1 MAQKNRTLHILPFM
15 MVAAVVIV
23 MAIATI
29 VEKIHG
35 TTFVSTKIYSTWW
48 FTAIWAV
55 LAITSIARI
64 ITSGMQKTLTVLTL
78 HISFVVIL
86 AGALTTHLTSKKG
99 YLHLRCGEKAR
110 LYTEQ
115 SSNGDMRTATLP
127 FSVTLNDFN
136 IKNYEGTTT
145 HSDYASHLTFSTDE
159 GSINETV
166 SMNNIAVV
174 EGYRFYQ
181 TSFDQDMRGS
191 ILTVTYDPYGTG
203 ITYIG
208 YGLLIVS
215 AVLLLILR
223 TPRIK
228 QLYKTLTR
236 PIPPPSPVE
245 REPLTPSK
253 PSISGKKFF
262 IFHFSFFILLAASGF
277 AKTPVVAR
285 EDAEMA
291 ERKLIVYNGRVCPL
305 NTLAHDFCLK
315 VTGKTSYKGLS
326 AEQLLLSLP
335 LAPEEWSEKELLKI
349 KNKALKERL
358 GISTDLARIKDFY
371 ESDGKYKLDIL
382 LNEQMKKAEDE
393 QDKKLVRSIYDVDEQ
408 ISLVN
413 AAVTGKLI
421 EHYKGNNPPSETRIS
436 AEILY
441 NQQPFTVVGAFM
453 IVIGIL
459 VIVIAMASPPALS
472 RREGAGER
480 KDQSQKAK
488 DFSPFIFHC
497 SFFILFIISAFQLA
511 VFLLRWY
518 ISGNIPLSN
527 GYETM
532 AFVSLST
539 SLLTL
544 VAVWMLRKQTFV
556 CNTVTIGGLMI
567 AGLTLLVAHLSEMS
581 PQITSLMPV
590 LHSPW
595 LTTHVSLIMVS
606 YSLFAFMAVI
616 AGVDLV
622 KRDARLDA
630 LNRLMLYP
638 AEMCLA
644 IGIFLGAIWA
654 NQSWGTYWSWDPKEV
669 WALISMLIYC
679 VPLHVGSLPV
689 MRKAKVHDIYLIMAF
704 LSILMTYFGV
714 NYLLGGMHSY
724 AGN

>member
-1 MAQKNRTLHILPFM
+1 MAQKNKILRILPFLI
-15 MVAAVVIV
+15 VAAVVIV

-35 TTFVSTKIYSTWW
+35 TTFVSSKIYSTWW

-55 LAITSIARI
+55 LAIASIARI

-86 AGALTTHLTSKKG
+86 AGALTTHITSKKG
-99 YLHLRCGEKAR
+99 YLHLRCGETAR

-115 SSNGDMRTATLP
+115 CSNGDMRTATLP

-159 GSINETV
+159 GSVNETV

-181 TSFDQDMRGS
+181 TTFDRDMKGS
-191 ILTVTYDPYGTG
+191 VLTITYDPYGTG

-215 AVLLLILR
+215 SILVLILR

-228 QLYKTLTR
+228 QLYKQLNGSR
-236 PIPPPSPVE
+236 V
-245 REPLTPSK
+245 L
-253 PSISGKKFF
+253 GVGC
-262 IFHFSFFILLAASGF
+262 LLLVAATAF
-277 AKTPVVAR
+277 AKTPIVAR
-285 EDAEMA
+285 EDAEKA

-315 VTGKTSYKGLS
+315 ITGKTSYKGLS

-335 LAPEEWSEKELLKI
+335 MAPEEWSEKPLLKI

-371 ESDGKYKLDIL
+371 DSNGRYKLDIL

-408 ISLVN
+408 ISLVD

-453 IVIGIL
+453 IVIGLL
-459 VIVIAMASPPALS
+459 VIVIA
-472 RREGAGER
+472 EIIR
-480 KDQSQKAK
+480 KKGNAVK
-488 DFSPFIFHC
+488 
-497 SFFILFIISAFQLA
+497 LGVLTIICVFQLA

-544 VAVWMLRKQTFV
+544 SAIWMLRKQPFV

-616 AGVDLV
+616 AAVDLV

-638 AEMCLA
+638 AEIFLA

>member
-1 MAQKNRTLHILPFM
+1 MI
-15 MVAAVVIV
+15 VAAVVIV

-48 FTAIWAV
+48 FTAIWGILAV
-55 LAITSIARI
+55 ASIARI
-64 ITSGMQKTLTVLTL
+64 ITSGMQKTLTVLML

-99 YLHLRCGEKAR
+99 YLHLRCSETAR

-127 FSVTLNDFN
+127 FSVMLNDFN

-159 GSINETV
+159 GSTDETV

-181 TSFDQDMRGS
+181 TSFDRDMKGS

-215 AVLLLILR
+215 AILLLLLR

-228 QLYKTLTR
+228 QLYRQLNG
-236 PIPPPSPVE
+236 
-245 REPLTPSK
+245 SK
-253 PSISGKKFF
+253 V
-262 IFHFSFFILLAASGF
+262 LAIGCLVLVAATSF

-285 EDAEMA
+285 EDAEKA
-291 ERKLIVYNGRVCPL
+291 ERKLIVYNGRICPL

-315 VTGKTSYKGLS
+315 ITGKTSYKGLS
-326 AEQLLLSLP
+326 AEQFLLSLP
-335 LAPEEWSEKELLKI
+335 LAPEEWSEKQLLKI

-371 ESDGKYKLDIL
+371 ESDGRYKLDIL
-382 LNEQMKKAEDE
+382 LNEQMSKGEDE

-421 EHYKGNNPPSETRIS
+421 EPYKGNNPPSETRIS

-441 NQQPFTVVGAFM
+441 NQLPLTVVGAFM
-453 IVIGIL
+453 ILAGIL
-459 VIVIAMASPPALS
+459 IIVIA
-472 RREGAGER
+472 EIIR
-480 KDQSQKAK
+480 KKGFAVK
-488 DFSPFIFHC
+488 LG
-497 SFFILFIISAFQLA
+497 ILLIISAFQLA
-511 VFLLRWY
+511 VFILRWY

-595 LTTHVSLIMVS
+595 LTTHVSLIMIS

-622 KRDARLDA
+622 KKDARLDA

-638 AEMCLA
+638 AEIFLT

-689 MRKAKVHDIYLIMAF
+689 MRKAKVHDIYLIIAF

>member
-1 MAQKNRTLHILPFM
+1 MI
-15 MVAAVVIV
+15 VAAVVIV

-48 FTAIWAV
+48 FSAIWGI
-55 LAITSIARI
+55 LAIASIARI
-64 ITSGMQKTLTVLTL
+64 ITSGMQKTLTVLML
-78 HISFVVIL
+78 HISFAVIL

-99 YLHLRCGEKAR
+99 YLHLRCGETAR
-110 LYTEQ
+110 LYAEQ

-127 FSVTLNDFN
+127 FSVMLNDFN

-159 GSINETV
+159 GSTDETV

-181 TSFDQDMRGS
+181 TSFDRDMKGS

-215 AVLLLILR
+215 AILLLVLR

-228 QLYKTLTR
+228 QLYRQLNGSR
-236 PIPPPSPVE
+236 V
-245 REPLTPSK
+245 
-253 PSISGKKFF
+253 
-262 IFHFSFFILLAASGF
+262 LAIGCLVLVAATSF

-285 EDAEMA
+285 EDAEKA

-315 VTGKTSYKGLS
+315 ITGKTSYKGLS

-335 LAPEEWSEKELLKI
+335 MAPEEWSEKQLLKI
-349 KNKALKERL
+349 KNKTLKERL
-358 GISTDLARIKDFY
+358 GINSDLARIKDFY
-371 ESDGKYKLDIL
+371 ESNGRYKLDIL
-382 LNEQMKKAEDE
+382 LNEQMSKGEDE

-421 EHYKGNNPPSETRIS
+421 EPYKGNNPPSETRIS

-441 NQQPFTVVGAFM
+441 NQLPLTVVGAFM
-453 IVIGIL
+453 ILTGIL
-459 VIVIAMASPPALS
+459 IIVIA
-472 RREGAGER
+472 EIIR
-480 KDQSQKAK
+480 KKGFAVK
-488 DFSPFIFHC
+488 LG
-497 SFFILFIISAFQLA
+497 ILLIISAFQLA
-511 VFLLRWY
+511 VFILRWY

-544 VAVWMLRKQTFV
+544 SAIWMLRKQTFV

-595 LTTHVSLIMVS
+595 LTTHVSLIMIS

-622 KRDARLDA
+622 KKDARLDA

-638 AEMCLA
+638 AEIFLT

-679 VPLHVGSLPV
+679 VPLHVGSLPL
-689 MRKAKVHDIYLIMAF
+689 MRKAKVHDIYLIIAF

>member
-1 MAQKNRTLHILPFM
+1 
-15 MVAAVVIV
+15 

-48 FTAIWAV
+48 FSAIWGI
-55 LAITSIARI
+55 LAIASIARI
-64 ITSGMQKTLTVLTL
+64 ITSGMQKTLTVLML
-78 HISFVVIL
+78 HISFAVIL

-99 YLHLRCGEKAR
+99 YLHLRCGETAR
-110 LYTEQ
+110 LYAEQ

-127 FSVTLNDFN
+127 FSVMLNDFN

-159 GSINETV
+159 GSTDETV

-181 TSFDQDMRGS
+181 TSFDRDMKGS

-215 AVLLLILR
+215 AILLLVLR

-228 QLYKTLTR
+228 QLYRQLNGSR
-236 PIPPPSPVE
+236 V
-245 REPLTPSK
+245 
-253 PSISGKKFF
+253 
-262 IFHFSFFILLAASGF
+262 LAIGCLVLVAATSF

-285 EDAEMA
+285 EDAEKA

-315 VTGKTSYKGLS
+315 ITGKTSYKGLS

-335 LAPEEWSEKELLKI
+335 MAPEEWSGKPLLKI

-371 ESDGKYKLDIL
+371 ESDGRYKLDIL
-382 LNEQMKKAEDE
+382 LNEQMNKAEDE

-421 EHYKGNNPPSETRIS
+421 EPYKGNNPPSETRIS

-441 NQQPFTVVGAFM
+441 NQLPLTVVGAFM
-453 IVIGIL
+453 ILTGIL
-459 VIVIAMASPPALS
+459 IIVIA
-472 RREGAGER
+472 EIIR
-480 KDQSQKAK
+480 KKGFAVK
-488 DFSPFIFHC
+488 LG
-497 SFFILFIISAFQLA
+497 ILLIISAFQLA
-511 VFLLRWY
+511 VFILRWY

-544 VAVWMLRKQTFV
+544 LAIWMLRKQTFV

-595 LTTHVSLIMVS
+595 LTTHVSLIMIS

-622 KRDARLDA
+622 KKDARLDA

-638 AEMCLA
+638 AEIFLT

-689 MRKAKVHDIYLIMAF
+689 MRKAKVHDIYLIIAF

>member
-1 MAQKNRTLHILPFM
+1 
-15 MVAAVVIV
+15 

-48 FTAIWAV
+48 FSAIWGI
-55 LAITSIARI
+55 LAIASIARI
-64 ITSGMQKTLTVLTL
+64 ITSGMQKTLTVLML
-78 HISFVVIL
+78 HISFAVIL

-110 LYTEQ
+110 LYAEQ

-127 FSVTLNDFN
+127 FSVMLNDFN
-136 IKNYEGTTT
+136 IENYEGTTT

-159 GSINETV
+159 GSTDETV

-181 TSFDQDMRGS
+181 TSFDRDMKGS

-215 AVLLLILR
+215 AILLLVLR

-228 QLYKTLTR
+228 QLYRQLNGSR
-236 PIPPPSPVE
+236 V
-245 REPLTPSK
+245 
-253 PSISGKKFF
+253 
-262 IFHFSFFILLAASGF
+262 LAIGCLVLVAATSF

-285 EDAEMA
+285 EDAEKA
-291 ERKLIVYNGRVCPL
+291 ERKLIVYNGRICPL

-315 VTGKTSYKGLS
+315 ITGKTSYKGLS

-335 LAPEEWSEKELLKI
+335 MAPEEWSEKQLLKI
-349 KNKALKERL
+349 KNKTLKERL
-358 GISTDLARIKDFY
+358 GINSDLARIKDFY
-371 ESDGKYKLDIL
+371 ESDGRYKLDIL
-382 LNEQMKKAEDE
+382 LNEQMSKGEDE

-421 EHYKGNNPPSETRIS
+421 EPYKGNNPPSETRIS

-441 NQQPFTVVGAFM
+441 NQLPLTVLGAFM
-453 IVIGIL
+453 ILTGIL
-459 VIVIAMASPPALS
+459 IIVIA
-472 RREGAGER
+472 EIIR
-480 KDQSQKAK
+480 KKGFAVK
-488 DFSPFIFHC
+488 LG
-497 SFFILFIISAFQLA
+497 ILLIISAFQLA
-511 VFLLRWY
+511 VFILRWY

-544 VAVWMLRKQTFV
+544 SAIWMLRKQTFV

-595 LTTHVSLIMVS
+595 LTTHVSLIMIS

-622 KRDARLDA
+622 KKDARLDA

-638 AEMCLA
+638 AEIFLT

-679 VPLHVGSLPV
+679 VPLHVGSLPL
-689 MRKAKVHDIYLIMAF
+689 MRKAKVHDIYLIIAF

>member
-1 MAQKNRTLHILPFM
+1 MI
-15 MVAAVVIV
+15 VAAVVIV

-35 TTFVSTKIYSTWW
+35 TTFVNTKIYSTWW
-48 FTAIWAV
+48 FTAIWTV
-55 LAITSIARI
+55 LAIASIARI

-86 AGALTTHLTSKKG
+86 AGALTTHITSKKG

-110 LYTEQ
+110 LYSEQ
-115 SSNGDMRTATLP
+115 ISNGDMRTATLP

-145 HSDYASHLTFSTDE
+145 HSDYASHLTFTTEE
-159 GSINETV
+159 GSVNETV

-181 TSFDQDMRGS
+181 TSFDRDMKGS

-215 AVLLLILR
+215 AILLLVLR

-228 QLYKTLTR
+228 QLYRQLNGSR
-236 PIPPPSPVE
+236 V
-245 REPLTPSK
+245 
-253 PSISGKKFF
+253 
-262 IFHFSFFILLAASGF
+262 LAIGCLVLVAATSF

-285 EDAEMA
+285 EDAEKA

-335 LAPEEWSEKELLKI
+335 LAPEEWSEKQLLKI

-358 GISTDLARIKDFY
+358 GISTDLVRIKDFY
-371 ESDGKYKLDIL
+371 ESDGRYKLDIL
-382 LNEQMKKAEDE
+382 LNEQMRKGEDE

-408 ISLVN
+408 IFLVN

-421 EHYKGNNPPSETRIS
+421 EPYKGNNPPSETRIS

-441 NQQPFTVVGAFM
+441 NQLPLTVVGAFM
-453 IVIGIL
+453 ILTGIL
-459 VIVIAMASPPALS
+459 IIVIA
-472 RREGAGER
+472 EIIR
-480 KDQSQKAK
+480 KKGFAVK
-488 DFSPFIFHC
+488 LG
-497 SFFILFIISAFQLA
+497 ILLIISAFQLA
-511 VFLLRWY
+511 VFILRWY

-544 VAVWMLRKQTFV
+544 SAIWMLRKQTFV

-595 LTTHVSLIMVS
+595 LTTHVSLIMIS

-622 KRDARLDA
+622 KKDARLDA

-638 AEMCLA
+638 AEIFLT

-654 NQSWGTYWSWDPKEV
+654 NQSWGTYWSWDPKEA

-679 VPLHVGSLPV
+679 VPLHVGSLPL
-689 MRKAKVHDIYLIMAF
+689 MRKAKVHDIYLIIAF

>member
-1 MAQKNRTLHILPFM
+1 MI
-15 MVAAVVIV
+15 VAAVVIV

-29 VEKIHG
+29 VEKTHG

-48 FTAIWAV
+48 FSAIWGI
-55 LAITSIARI
+55 LAIASIARI

-99 YLHLRCGEKAR
+99 YLHLRCGETAR
-110 LYTEQ
+110 LYAEQ

-127 FSVTLNDFN
+127 FSVMLNDFN

-159 GSINETV
+159 GSTDETV

-181 TSFDQDMRGS
+181 TSFDRDMKGS

-215 AVLLLILR
+215 AILLLVLR

-228 QLYKTLTR
+228 QLYRQLNGSR
-236 PIPPPSPVE
+236 VLVIGCLV
-245 REPLTPSK
+245 
-253 PSISGKKFF
+253 
-262 IFHFSFFILLAASGF
+262 LAAATSF

-285 EDAEMA
+285 EDAEKA

-315 VTGKTSYKGLS
+315 ITGKTSYKGLS
-326 AEQLLLSLP
+326 AEQFLLSLP
-335 LAPEEWSEKELLKI
+335 LAPEEWSEKQLLKI
-349 KNKALKERL
+349 KNKTLKERL
-358 GISTDLARIKDFY
+358 GINSDLARIKYFY
-371 ESDGKYKLDIL
+371 ESDGRYKLDIL
-382 LNEQMKKAEDE
+382 LNEQMNKAEDE

-421 EHYKGNNPPSETRIS
+421 EPYKGNNPPSETRIS

-441 NQQPFTVVGAFM
+441 NQLPLTVVGAFM
-453 IVIGIL
+453 ILTGIL
-459 VIVIAMASPPALS
+459 IIVIA
-472 RREGAGER
+472 EIIR
-480 KDQSQKAK
+480 KKGFAVK
-488 DFSPFIFHC
+488 LG
-497 SFFILFIISAFQLA
+497 ILLIISAFQLA
-511 VFLLRWY
+511 VFILRWY

-544 VAVWMLRKQTFV
+544 SAIWMLRKQTFV

-638 AEMCLA
+638 AEIFLT

-679 VPLHVGSLPV
+679 VPLHVGSLPL
-689 MRKAKVHDIYLIMAF
+689 MRKAKVHDIYLIIAF

>member
-1 MAQKNRTLHILPFM
+1 MI
-15 MVAAVVIV
+15 VAAVVIV

-55 LAITSIARI
+55 LAIASIARI
-64 ITSGMQKTLTVLTL
+64 RTSGMQKTLTVLTL

-159 GSINETV
+159 GSTDETV

-181 TSFDQDMRGS
+181 TSFDRDMKGS

-228 QLYKTLTR
+228 QLYR
-236 PIPPPSPVE
+236 Q
-245 REPLTPSK
+245 
-253 PSISGKKFF
+253 
-262 IFHFSFFILLAASGF
+262 LLG
-277 AKTPVVAR
+277 R
-285 EDAEMA
+285 EDAEKA

-315 VTGKTSYKGLS
+315 ITGKTSYKGLS

-335 LAPEEWSEKELLKI
+335 MAPEEWSEKPLLKI

-358 GISTDLARIKDFY
+358 GIKTDLARIKDFY
-371 ESDGKYKLDIL
+371 ENDGRYKLDIL
-382 LNEQMKKAEDE
+382 LNEQMNKAEED

-413 AAVTGKLI
+413 AAVIGKLI
-421 EHYKGNNPPSETRIS
+421 EPYKGNNPPSETRIS

-453 IVIGIL
+453 ILAGIL
-459 VIVIAMASPPALS
+459 IIVIAMASPPALS

-480 KDQSQKAK
+480 KDKSQKAK

-497 SFFILFIISAFQLA
+497 SFFILFIISAFQFA

-518 ISGNIPLSN
+518 VSGNIPLSN

-544 VAVWMLRKQTFV
+544 SAIWMLRKQTFV

-595 LTTHVSLIMVS
+595 LTTHVSLIMIS

-622 KRDARLDA
+622 KKDARLDA

-638 AEMCLA
+638 AEIFLT

-679 VPLHVGSLPV
+679 IPFHTESLPF
-689 MRKAKVHDIYLIMAF
+689 MKKAKVMDWYLIMAF

>member
-1 MAQKNRTLHILPFM
+1 MI
-15 MVAAVVIV
+15 VAAVVIV

-48 FTAIWAV
+48 FSAIWGILAV
-55 LAITSIARI
+55 ASIARI
-64 ITSGMQKTLTVLTL
+64 ITSGMQKTLTVLML
-78 HISFVVIL
+78 HISFAVIL

-110 LYTEQ
+110 LYAEQ

-127 FSVTLNDFN
+127 FSVMLNDFN

-159 GSINETV
+159 GSTDETV

-181 TSFDQDMRGS
+181 TSFDRDMKGS

-215 AVLLLILR
+215 AILLLLLR

-228 QLYKTLTR
+228 QLYRQLNG
-236 PIPPPSPVE
+236 
-245 REPLTPSK
+245 SK
-253 PSISGKKFF
+253 V
-262 IFHFSFFILLAASGF
+262 LAIGCLVLVAATSF

-285 EDAEMA
+285 EDAEKA
-291 ERKLIVYNGRVCPL
+291 ERKLIVYNGRICPL

-315 VTGKTSYKGLS
+315 ITGKTSYKGLS
-326 AEQLLLSLP
+326 AEQFLLSLP
-335 LAPEEWSEKELLKI
+335 LAPEEWSEKQLLKI

-371 ESDGKYKLDIL
+371 ESDGRYKLDIL
-382 LNEQMKKAEDE
+382 LNEQMSKGEDE

-421 EHYKGNNPPSETRIS
+421 EPYKGNNPPSETRIS

-441 NQQPFTVVGAFM
+441 NQLPLTVVGAFM
-453 IVIGIL
+453 ILTGIL
-459 VIVIAMASPPALS
+459 IIVIA
-472 RREGAGER
+472 EIIR
-480 KDQSQKAK
+480 KKGFAVK
-488 DFSPFIFHC
+488 LG
-497 SFFILFIISAFQLA
+497 ILLIISAFQLA
-511 VFLLRWY
+511 VFILRWY

-544 VAVWMLRKQTFV
+544 SAIWMLRKQTFV

-595 LTTHVSLIMVS
+595 LTTHVSLIMIS

-622 KRDARLDA
+622 KKDTRLDA

-638 AEMCLA
+638 AEIFLT

-689 MRKAKVHDIYLIMAF
+689 MRKAKVHDIYLIIAF

>member
-1 MAQKNRTLHILPFM
+1 MI
-15 MVAAVVIV
+15 VAAVVIV

-48 FTAIWAV
+48 FSAIWGI
-55 LAITSIARI
+55 LAIASIARI
-64 ITSGMQKTLTVLTL
+64 ITSGMQKTLTVLML
-78 HISFVVIL
+78 HISFAVIL

-110 LYTEQ
+110 LYAEQ

-127 FSVTLNDFN
+127 FSVMLNDFN
-136 IKNYEGTTT
+136 IENYEGTTT

-159 GSINETV
+159 GSTDETV

-181 TSFDQDMRGS
+181 TSFDRDMKGS

-215 AVLLLILR
+215 AILLLVLR

-228 QLYKTLTR
+228 QLYRQLNGSR
-236 PIPPPSPVE
+236 V
-245 REPLTPSK
+245 
-253 PSISGKKFF
+253 
-262 IFHFSFFILLAASGF
+262 LAIGCLVLVAATSF

-285 EDAEMA
+285 EDAEKA
-291 ERKLIVYNGRVCPL
+291 ERKLIVYNGRICPL

-315 VTGKTSYKGLS
+315 ITGKTSYKGLS

-335 LAPEEWSEKELLKI
+335 MAPEEWSEKPLLKI

-358 GISTDLARIKDFY
+358 GIKTDLARIKDFY
-371 ESDGKYKLDIL
+371 ESDGRYKLDIL
-382 LNEQMKKAEDE
+382 LNEQMNKAEDD

-421 EHYKGNNPPSETRIS
+421 EPYKGNNPPSETRIS

-441 NQQPFTVVGAFM
+441 NQLPLTVLGAFM
-453 IVIGIL
+453 ILTGIL
-459 VIVIAMASPPALS
+459 IIVIA
-472 RREGAGER
+472 EIIR
-480 KDQSQKAK
+480 KKGFAVK
-488 DFSPFIFHC
+488 LG
-497 SFFILFIISAFQLA
+497 ILLIISAFQLA
-511 VFLLRWY
+511 VFILRWY

-544 VAVWMLRKQTFV
+544 SAIWMLRKQTFV

-595 LTTHVSLIMVS
+595 LTTHVSLIMIS

-622 KRDARLDA
+622 KKDARLDA

-638 AEMCLA
+638 AEIFLT

-679 VPLHVGSLPV
+679 VPLHVGSLPL
-689 MRKAKVHDIYLIMAF
+689 MRKAKVHDIYLIIAF

>member
-1 MAQKNRTLHILPFM
+1 MI
-15 MVAAVVIV
+15 VAAVVIV

-48 FTAIWAV
+48 FSAIWGI
-55 LAITSIARI
+55 LAIASIARI

-86 AGALTTHLTSKKG
+86 AGALTTHITSKKG
-99 YLHLRCGEKAR
+99 YLHLRCGETAR

-159 GSINETV
+159 GSVNETV

-181 TSFDQDMRGS
+181 TSFDRDMKGS

-215 AVLLLILR
+215 SILVLILR

-228 QLYKTLTR
+228 QLYKQLNGNRVLAIGCLMLVAATA
-236 PIPPPSPVE
+236 
-245 REPLTPSK
+245 
-253 PSISGKKFF
+253 
-262 IFHFSFFILLAASGF
+262 FS
-277 AKTPVVAR
+277 KTPVVAR
-285 EDAEMA
+285 EDAEKA

-315 VTGKTSYKGLS
+315 ITGKTSYKGLS

-335 LAPEEWSEKELLKI
+335 MAPEEWSEKPLLKI

-371 ESDGKYKLDIL
+371 ESDGRYKLDIL
-382 LNEQMKKAEDE
+382 LNEQMSKGEDE

-408 ISLVN
+408 ISLVD

-441 NQQPFTVVGAFM
+441 NQQPFTVVGALM
-453 IVIGIL
+453 IVIGLL
-459 VIVIAMASPPALS
+459 VIVIA
-472 RREGAGER
+472 EIIR
-480 KDQSQKAK
+480 KK
-488 DFSPFIFHC
+488 DNAVKISV
-497 SFFILFIISAFQLA
+497 LTIICVFQLV
-511 VFLLRWY
+511 VFFLRWY

-544 VAVWMLRKQTFV
+544 LAIWMLRKQPFV

-616 AGVDLV
+616 AAVDLV

-638 AEMCLA
+638 AEIFLA

-679 VPLHVGSLPV
+679 VPLHVGSLPI
-689 MRKAKVHDIYLIMAF
+689 MRKAKIHDIYLIMAF

>member
-1 MAQKNRTLHILPFM
+1 MI
-15 MVAAVVIV
+15 VAAVVIV

-48 FTAIWAV
+48 FSAIWGI
-55 LAITSIARI
+55 LAIASIARI

-99 YLHLRCGEKAR
+99 YLHLRCGETAR

-127 FSVTLNDFN
+127 FSVKLNDFN

-159 GSINETV
+159 GSTNETV

-181 TSFDQDMRGS
+181 TSFDQDMKGS
-191 ILTVTYDPYGTG
+191 ILTITYDPYGTG

-215 AVLLLILR
+215 AVLLLLLR

-228 QLYKTLTR
+228 QLYRQLNGSR
-236 PIPPPSPVE
+236 V
-245 REPLTPSK
+245 
-253 PSISGKKFF
+253 
-262 IFHFSFFILLAASGF
+262 LAIGCLVFVAATTF

-285 EDAEMA
+285 EDAEKA

-315 VTGKTSYKGLS
+315 ITGKTSYKGLS

-335 LAPEEWSEKELLKI
+335 MAPEEWSEKPLLKI

-358 GISTDLARIKDFY
+358 GIKTDLARIKDFY
-371 ESDGKYKLDIL
+371 ENDGRYKLDIL
-382 LNEQMKKAEDE
+382 LNEQMNKAEDD

-421 EHYKGNNPPSETRIS
+421 EPYKGNNPPSETRIS

-441 NQQPFTVVGAFM
+441 NQLPLTVVGAFM
-453 IVIGIL
+453 ILTGIL
-459 VIVIAMASPPALS
+459 IIVIA
-472 RREGAGER
+472 EIIR
-480 KDQSQKAK
+480 KKGYAVK
-488 DFSPFIFHC
+488 LG
-497 SFFILFIISAFQLA
+497 ILLIISAFQLA
-511 VFLLRWY
+511 VFILRWY

-544 VAVWMLRKQTFV
+544 SAIWMLRKQTFV

-595 LTTHVSLIMVS
+595 LTTHVSLIMIS

-622 KRDARLDA
+622 KKDARLDA
-630 LNRLMLYP
+630 INRLMLYP
-638 AEMCLA
+638 AEIFLT

-679 VPLHVGSLPV
+679 IPFHTESLPF
-689 MRKAKVHDIYLIMAF
+689 MKKAKVMDWYLIMAF

>member
-1 MAQKNRTLHILPFM
+1 MI
-15 MVAAVVIV
+15 VAAVVIV

-48 FTAIWAV
+48 FSAIWGI
-55 LAITSIARI
+55 LAIVSIARI
-64 ITSGMQKTLTVLTL
+64 ITSGMQKTLTVLML

-99 YLHLRCGEKAR
+99 YLHLRCGETTR

-127 FSVTLNDFN
+127 FSVKLNDFN

-145 HSDYASHLTFSTDE
+145 HSDYASHLTFSTDG
-159 GSINETV
+159 GSTNETV

-181 TSFDQDMRGS
+181 TSFDQDMKGS
-191 ILTVTYDPYGTG
+191 ILTITYDPYGTG

-215 AVLLLILR
+215 AILLLLLR

-228 QLYKTLTR
+228 QLYRQLNGSR
-236 PIPPPSPVE
+236 V
-245 REPLTPSK
+245 
-253 PSISGKKFF
+253 
-262 IFHFSFFILLAASGF
+262 LAIGCLVLMTASTF
-277 AKTPVVAR
+277 AKTPVMAR
-285 EDAEMA
+285 EDAEKA

-315 VTGKTSYKGLS
+315 ITGKTSYKGLS

-335 LAPEEWSEKELLKI
+335 MAPEEWSEKPLLKI

-358 GISTDLARIKDFY
+358 GIKTDLARIKDFY
-371 ESDGKYKLDIL
+371 ENDGRYKLDIL
-382 LNEQMKKAEDE
+382 LNEQMNKAEDD

-421 EHYKGNNPPSETRIS
+421 ESYKGNNPPSETHIS

-441 NQQPFTVVGAFM
+441 NQLPLTVVGAFM
-453 IVIGIL
+453 ILTGIL
-459 VIVIAMASPPALS
+459 IIVIAMASPPALS

-480 KDQSQKAK
+480 KDKSQKAK

-511 VFLLRWY
+511 VFILRWY

-544 VAVWMLRKQTFV
+544 SAIWMLRKQPFV

-595 LTTHVSLIMVS
+595 LTTHVSLIMIS

-622 KRDARLDA
+622 KKDARLDA

-638 AEMCLA
+638 AEIFLT

-679 VPLHVGSLPV
+679 IPFHTESLPF
-689 MRKAKVHDIYLIMAF
+689 MKKAKVMDWYLIMAF

>member
-1 MAQKNRTLHILPFM
+1 MI
-15 MVAAVVIV
+15 VAAVVIV

-55 LAITSIARI
+55 LAIASIARI
-64 ITSGMQKTLTVLTL
+64 RTSGMQKTLTVLTL

-228 QLYKTLTR
+228 QLYR
-236 PIPPPSPVE
+236 Q
-245 REPLTPSK
+245 
-253 PSISGKKFF
+253 
-262 IFHFSFFILLAASGF
+262 LLGDRCLVLAIGLIVATTSF

-285 EDAEMA
+285 EDAEKA

-315 VTGKTSYKGLS
+315 ITGKTSYKGLS

-335 LAPEEWSEKELLKI
+335 MAPEEWSEKPLLKI

-358 GISTDLARIKDFY
+358 GIKTDLARIKDFY
-371 ESDGKYKLDIL
+371 ENDGRYKLDIL
-382 LNEQMKKAEDE
+382 LNEQMNKAEED

-413 AAVTGKLI
+413 AAVIGKLI
-421 EHYKGNNPPSETRIS
+421 EPYKGNNPPSETRIS

-453 IVIGIL
+453 ILAGIL
-459 VIVIAMASPPALS
+459 IIVIAMASPPALS

-480 KDQSQKAK
+480 KDKSQKAK

-497 SFFILFIISAFQLA
+497 SFFILFIISAFQFA

-518 ISGNIPLSN
+518 VSGNIPLSN

-544 VAVWMLRKQTFV
+544 SAIWMLRKQTFV

-595 LTTHVSLIMVS
+595 LTTHVSLIMIS

-622 KRDARLDA
+622 KKDARLDA

-638 AEMCLA
+638 AEIFLT

-679 VPLHVGSLPV
+679 IPFHTESLPF
-689 MRKAKVHDIYLIMAF
+689 MKKAKVMDWYLIMAF

>member
-1 MAQKNRTLHILPFM
+1 MI
-15 MVAAVVIV
+15 VAAVVIV

-48 FTAIWAV
+48 FSAIWGI
-55 LAITSIARI
+55 LAIASIARI
-64 ITSGMQKTLTVLTL
+64 ITSGMQKTLTVLML
-78 HISFVVIL
+78 HISFAVIL

-99 YLHLRCGEKAR
+99 YLHLRCGETAR

-127 FSVTLNDFN
+127 FSVKLNDFN

-159 GSINETV
+159 GSTNETV

-181 TSFDQDMRGS
+181 TSFDRDMKGS

-215 AVLLLILR
+215 AILLLVLR

-228 QLYKTLTR
+228 QLYRQLQT
-236 PIPPPSPVE
+236 PSPLPHKGGEPESE
-245 REPLTPSK
+245 RKSPFKGDYGGLLLA
-253 PSISGKKFF
+253 
-262 IFHFSFFILLAASGF
+262 FFILLSSTSF

-285 EDAEMA
+285 EDAEKA
-291 ERKLIVYNGRVCPL
+291 ERKLIVYNGRICPL

-315 VTGKTSYKGLS
+315 ITGKTSYKGLS
-326 AEQLLLSLP
+326 AEQFLLSLP
-335 LAPEEWSEKELLKI
+335 LAPEEWSEKQLLKI

-358 GISTDLARIKDFY
+358 GINSDLARIKDFY
-371 ESDGKYKLDIL
+371 ESDGRYKLDIL
-382 LNEQMKKAEDE
+382 LNEQMGKSEDE

-421 EHYKGNNPPSETRIS
+421 EPYKGNNPPSETRIS

-441 NQQPFTVVGAFM
+441 NQLPLTVVGAFM
-453 IVIGIL
+453 ILTGIL
-459 VIVIAMASPPALS
+459 IIVIA
-472 RREGAGER
+472 EIIR
-480 KDQSQKAK
+480 KKGFAVK
-488 DFSPFIFHC
+488 LG
-497 SFFILFIISAFQLA
+497 ILLIISAFQLA
-511 VFLLRWY
+511 VFILRWY

-544 VAVWMLRKQTFV
+544 LAIWMLRKQTFV

-567 AGLTLLVAHLSEMS
+567 AGLTLLVAYLSEMS

-595 LTTHVSLIMVS
+595 LTTHVSLIMIS

-622 KRDARLDA
+622 KKDARLDA

-638 AEMCLA
+638 AEIFLT

-689 MRKAKVHDIYLIMAF
+689 MRKAKVHDIYLIIAF

>member
-1 MAQKNRTLHILPFM
+1 MI
-15 MVAAVVIV
+15 VAAMVIV

-35 TTFVSTKIYSTWW
+35 TTFVSSKIYSTWW
-48 FTAIWAV
+48 FSAIWGI
-55 LAITSIARI
+55 LTITSIARI
-64 ITSGMQKTLTVLTL
+64 ITSGMQRTLTVLTL

-86 AGALTTHLTSKKG
+86 AGALTTHITSKKG
-99 YLHLRCGEKAR
+99 YLHLRCGETAR

-127 FSVTLNDFN
+127 FSVKLNDFN

-159 GSINETV
+159 NSVNETV

-181 TSFDQDMRGS
+181 TSFDRDMKGS
-191 ILTVTYDPYGTG
+191 VLTVTYDPYGTG

-228 QLYKTLTR
+228 QLYRQLNGNR
-236 PIPPPSPVE
+236 VLAIGC
-245 REPLTPSK
+245 LFL
-253 PSISGKKFF
+253 IS
-262 IFHFSFFILLAASGF
+262 ATTF

-285 EDAEMA
+285 EDAEKA

-315 VTGKTSYKGLS
+315 ITGKTSYKGLS

-335 LAPEEWSEKELLKI
+335 LAPEEWSEKQLLKI

-371 ESDGKYKLDIL
+371 ESDGRYKLDIL
-382 LNEQMKKAEDE
+382 LNEQIKKAEDE

-453 IVIGIL
+453 IVIGLL
-459 VIVIAMASPPALS
+459 VIVIA
-472 RREGAGER
+472 EIIR
-480 KDQSQKAK
+480 KKGNAVK
-488 DFSPFIFHC
+488 IGV
-497 SFFILFIISAFQLA
+497 LTIICVFQFA

-544 VAVWMLRKQTFV
+544 LAVWMLRKQPFV

-616 AGVDLV
+616 AAVDLV

-638 AEMCLA
+638 AEIFLA

-679 VPLHVGSLPV
+679 VPLHVGSLPI
-689 MRKAKVHDIYLIMAF
+689 MRKAKVHDIYLIIAF

>member
-1 MAQKNRTLHILPFM
+1 MI
-15 MVAAVVIV
+15 VAAVVIV

-48 FTAIWAV
+48 FSAIWGI
-55 LAITSIARI
+55 LAIASIARI

-99 YLHLRCGEKAR
+99 YLHLRCGETTR

-127 FSVTLNDFN
+127 FSVKLNDFN

-145 HSDYASHLTFSTDE
+145 HSDYASHLTFSTDG
-159 GSINETV
+159 GSTNETV

-181 TSFDQDMRGS
+181 TSFDQDMKGS
-191 ILTVTYDPYGTG
+191 ILTITYDPYGTG

-215 AVLLLILR
+215 AILLLLLR

-228 QLYKTLTR
+228 QLYRQLNGSR
-236 PIPPPSPVE
+236 V
-245 REPLTPSK
+245 
-253 PSISGKKFF
+253 
-262 IFHFSFFILLAASGF
+262 LAIGCLVLMTASTF
-277 AKTPVVAR
+277 AKTPVMAR
-285 EDAEMA
+285 EDAEKA

-315 VTGKTSYKGLS
+315 ITGKTSYKGLS

-335 LAPEEWSEKELLKI
+335 MAPEEWSEKPLLKI

-358 GISTDLARIKDFY
+358 GIKTDLARIKDFY
-371 ESDGKYKLDIL
+371 ESDGRYKLDIL
-382 LNEQMKKAEDE
+382 LNEQMTKAEDD

-421 EHYKGNNPPSETRIS
+421 EPYKGNNPPSETRIS

-441 NQQPFTVVGAFM
+441 NQLPLTVVGAFM
-453 IVIGIL
+453 ILTGIL
-459 VIVIAMASPPALS
+459 IIVIA
-472 RREGAGER
+472 EIIR
-480 KDQSQKAK
+480 KKGLAVK
-488 DFSPFIFHC
+488 LG
-497 SFFILFIISAFQLA
+497 ILLIISAFQLA
-511 VFLLRWY
+511 VFILRWY

-544 VAVWMLRKQTFV
+544 SAIWMLRKQPFV

-595 LTTHVSLIMVS
+595 LTTHVSLIMIS

-622 KRDARLDA
+622 KKDARLDA

-638 AEMCLA
+638 AEIFLT

-679 VPLHVGSLPV
+679 IPFHTESLPF
-689 MRKAKVHDIYLIMAF
+689 MKKAKVMDWYLIMAF

>member
-1 MAQKNRTLHILPFM
+1 MI
-15 MVAAVVIV
+15 VAAVVIV

-48 FTAIWAV
+48 FSAIWGI
-55 LAITSIARI
+55 LAIASIARI

-115 SSNGDMRTATLP
+115 NSNGDMRTATLP
-127 FSVTLNDFN
+127 FSVMLNDFN

-159 GSINETV
+159 ESTDETV

-181 TSFDQDMRGS
+181 TSFDQDMKGS
-191 ILTVTYDPYGTG
+191 ILTITYDPYGTG

-215 AVLLLILR
+215 AILLLVLR

-228 QLYKTLTR
+228 QLYRQLNGSR
-236 PIPPPSPVE
+236 V
-245 REPLTPSK
+245 
-253 PSISGKKFF
+253 
-262 IFHFSFFILLAASGF
+262 LAIGCLVLVAATSF

-285 EDAEMA
+285 EDAEKA

-315 VTGKTSYKGLS
+315 ITGKTSYKGLS

-335 LAPEEWSEKELLKI
+335 LAPEEWSGKQLLKI

-358 GISTDLARIKDFY
+358 GINSDLARIKDFY
-371 ESDGKYKLDIL
+371 ESDGRYKLDIL
-382 LNEQMKKAEDE
+382 LNEQMSKGEDE

-421 EHYKGNNPPSETRIS
+421 EPYKGNNPPSETRIS

-441 NQQPFTVVGAFM
+441 NQLPLTVVGAFM
-453 IVIGIL
+453 ILTGIL
-459 VIVIAMASPPALS
+459 IIVIA
-472 RREGAGER
+472 EIIR
-480 KDQSQKAK
+480 KKGFAVK
-488 DFSPFIFHC
+488 LG
-497 SFFILFIISAFQLA
+497 ILLIISAFQLA
-511 VFLLRWY
+511 VFILRWY

-544 VAVWMLRKQTFV
+544 SAIWMLRKQTFV

-595 LTTHVSLIMVS
+595 LTTHVSLIMIS
-606 YSLFAFMAVI
+606 YSLFAFIAVI

-622 KRDARLDA
+622 KKDARLDA

-638 AEMCLA
+638 AEIFLT

-679 VPLHVGSLPV
+679 VPLHVGSLPL
-689 MRKAKVHDIYLIMAF
+689 MRKAKVHDIYLIIAF

>member
-1 MAQKNRTLHILPFM
+1 MI
-15 MVAAVVIV
+15 VAAVVIV

-48 FTAIWAV
+48 FSAIWGI
-55 LAITSIARI
+55 LAIASIARI

-99 YLHLRCGEKAR
+99 YLHLRCGETTR

-127 FSVTLNDFN
+127 FSVKLNDFN

-145 HSDYASHLTFSTDE
+145 HSDYASHLTFSTDG
-159 GSINETV
+159 GSTNETV

-181 TSFDQDMRGS
+181 TSFDQDMKGS
-191 ILTVTYDPYGTG
+191 ILTITYDPYGTG

-215 AVLLLILR
+215 AILLLLLR

-228 QLYKTLTR
+228 QLYRQLNGSR
-236 PIPPPSPVE
+236 V
-245 REPLTPSK
+245 
-253 PSISGKKFF
+253 
-262 IFHFSFFILLAASGF
+262 LAIGCLVLMTASTF
-277 AKTPVVAR
+277 AKTPVMAR
-285 EDAEMA
+285 EDAEKA

-315 VTGKTSYKGLS
+315 ITGKTSYKGLS

-335 LAPEEWSEKELLKI
+335 MAPEEWSEKPLLKI

-358 GISTDLARIKDFY
+358 GIKTDLARIKDFY
-371 ESDGKYKLDIL
+371 ENDGRYKLDIL
-382 LNEQMKKAEDE
+382 LNEQMNKAEDD

-421 EHYKGNNPPSETRIS
+421 ESYKGNNPPSETHIS

-441 NQQPFTVVGAFM
+441 NQLPLTVVGAFM
-453 IVIGIL
+453 ILTGIL
-459 VIVIAMASPPALS
+459 IIVIA
-472 RREGAGER
+472 EIIR
-480 KDQSQKAK
+480 KKGFAVK
-488 DFSPFIFHC
+488 LG
-497 SFFILFIISAFQLA
+497 ILLIISAFQLA
-511 VFLLRWY
+511 VFILRWY

-544 VAVWMLRKQTFV
+544 SAIWMLRKQPFV

-595 LTTHVSLIMVS
+595 LTTHVSLIMIS

-622 KRDARLDA
+622 KKDARLDA

-638 AEMCLA
+638 AEIFLT

-679 VPLHVGSLPV
+679 IPFHTESLPF
-689 MRKAKVHDIYLIMAF
+689 MKKAKVMDWYLIMAF

>member
-1 MAQKNRTLHILPFM
+1 MI
-15 MVAAVVIV
+15 VAAVVIV

-48 FTAIWAV
+48 FSAIWGI
-55 LAITSIARI
+55 LAIASIARI

-99 YLHLRCGEKAR
+99 YLHLHCGETTR

-127 FSVTLNDFN
+127 FSVKLNDFN

-145 HSDYASHLTFSTDE
+145 HSDYASHLTFSTDG
-159 GSINETV
+159 GSTNETV

-181 TSFDQDMRGS
+181 TSFDQDMKGS

-215 AVLLLILR
+215 AILLLFLR

-228 QLYKTLTR
+228 QLYRQLNGSR
-236 PIPPPSPVE
+236 V
-245 REPLTPSK
+245 
-253 PSISGKKFF
+253 
-262 IFHFSFFILLAASGF
+262 LAIGCLVLMTASTF
-277 AKTPVVAR
+277 AKTPVMAR
-285 EDAEMA
+285 EDAEKA
-291 ERKLIVYNGRVCPL
+291 EKKLIVYNGRVCPL

-315 VTGKTSYKGLS
+315 ITGKTSYKGLS

-335 LAPEEWSEKELLKI
+335 MAPEEWSEKPLLKI

-358 GISTDLARIKDFY
+358 GIKTDLARIKDFY
-371 ESDGKYKLDIL
+371 ENDGRYKLDIL
-382 LNEQMKKAEDE
+382 LNEQMNKAEDD

-421 EHYKGNNPPSETRIS
+421 ESYKGNNPPSETRIS

-441 NQQPFTVVGAFM
+441 NQLPLTVVGAFM
-453 IVIGIL
+453 ILTGIL
-459 VIVIAMASPPALS
+459 IIVIA
-472 RREGAGER
+472 EIIR
-480 KDQSQKAK
+480 KKGYAVK
-488 DFSPFIFHC
+488 
-497 SFFILFIISAFQLA
+497 LGVLLIISAFQLA
-511 VFLLRWY
+511 VFILRWY

-544 VAVWMLRKQTFV
+544 SAIWMLRKQTFV

-595 LTTHVSLIMVS
+595 LTTHVSLIMIS

-622 KRDARLDA
+622 KKDARLDA

-638 AEMCLA
+638 AEIFLT

-679 VPLHVGSLPV
+679 VPLHVGSLPI
-689 MRKAKVHDIYLIMAF
+689 MRKAKVHDIYLIIAF

>member
-1 MAQKNRTLHILPFM
+1 MI
-15 MVAAVVIV
+15 VAAVVIV

-48 FTAIWAV
+48 FSTIWGI
-55 LAITSIARI
+55 LAIASIARI

-99 YLHLRCGEKAR
+99 YLHLRCGETAR

-115 SSNGDMRTATLP
+115 SSNGDMQTATLP
-127 FSVTLNDFN
+127 FSVKLNDFN

-159 GSINETV
+159 GSTDETV

-181 TSFDQDMRGS
+181 TSFDRDMKGS

-215 AVLLLILR
+215 AILLLVLR

-228 QLYKTLTR
+228 QLYRQLNGSR
-236 PIPPPSPVE
+236 VLVIGCLV
-245 REPLTPSK
+245 
-253 PSISGKKFF
+253 
-262 IFHFSFFILLAASGF
+262 LAAATSF

-285 EDAEMA
+285 EDAEKA
-291 ERKLIVYNGRVCPL
+291 ERKLIVYNGRICPL

-315 VTGKTSYKGLS
+315 ITGKTSYKGLS

-335 LAPEEWSEKELLKI
+335 MAPEEWSEKQLLKI
-349 KNKALKERL
+349 KNKTLKERL
-358 GISTDLARIKDFY
+358 GINSDLARIKDFY
-371 ESDGKYKLDIL
+371 ESDGRYKLDIL
-382 LNEQMKKAEDE
+382 LNEQMNKAEDE

-421 EHYKGNNPPSETRIS
+421 EPYKGNNPPSETRIS

-441 NQQPFTVVGAFM
+441 NQLPLTVVGAFM
-453 IVIGIL
+453 ILTGIL
-459 VIVIAMASPPALS
+459 IIVIA
-472 RREGAGER
+472 EIIR
-480 KDQSQKAK
+480 KKGFAVK
-488 DFSPFIFHC
+488 LG
-497 SFFILFIISAFQLA
+497 ILLIISAFQLA
-511 VFLLRWY
+511 VFILRWY

-544 VAVWMLRKQTFV
+544 SAIWMLRKQTFV

-595 LTTHVSLIMVS
+595 LTTHVSLIMIS

-622 KRDARLDA
+622 KKDARLDA

-638 AEMCLA
+638 AEIFLT

-679 VPLHVGSLPV
+679 VPLHVGSLPL
-689 MRKAKVHDIYLIMAF
+689 MRKAKVHDIYLIIAF

>member
-1 MAQKNRTLHILPFM
+1 MI
-15 MVAAVVIV
+15 VAAVVIV

-48 FTAIWAV
+48 FSAIWGI
-55 LAITSIARI
+55 LAIASIARI

-99 YLHLRCGEKAR
+99 YLHLRCGETAR

-127 FSVTLNDFN
+127 FSVMLNDFN

-159 GSINETV
+159 GSTDETV

-181 TSFDQDMRGS
+181 TSFDRDMKGS

-215 AVLLLILR
+215 AILLLVLR

-228 QLYKTLTR
+228 QLYRQLNGSR
-236 PIPPPSPVE
+236 V
-245 REPLTPSK
+245 
-253 PSISGKKFF
+253 
-262 IFHFSFFILLAASGF
+262 LAIGCLVLVAATSF

-285 EDAEMA
+285 EDAEKA

-315 VTGKTSYKGLS
+315 ITGKTSYKGLS

-335 LAPEEWSEKELLKI
+335 MAPEEWSEKQLLKI

-358 GISTDLARIKDFY
+358 GINSDLARIKDFY
-371 ESDGKYKLDIL
+371 ESDGRYKLDIL
-382 LNEQMKKAEDE
+382 LNEQMNKAEDE

-421 EHYKGNNPPSETRIS
+421 EPYKGNNPPSETRIS

-441 NQQPFTVVGAFM
+441 NQLPLTVVGAFM
-453 IVIGIL
+453 ILIGIL
-459 VIVIAMASPPALS
+459 VIVIAEIVRKKGNAVKIGVLS
-472 RREGAGER
+472 
-480 KDQSQKAK
+480 
-488 DFSPFIFHC
+488 
-497 SFFILFIISAFQLA
+497 IICIFQLA

-544 VAVWMLRKQTFV
+544 SAIWMLRRQTFV

-595 LTTHVSLIMVS
+595 LTTHVSLIMIS

-622 KRDARLDA
+622 KKDARLDA

-638 AEMCLA
+638 AEIFLT

-679 VPLHVGSLPV
+679 IPFHTESLPF
-689 MRKAKVHDIYLIMAF
+689 MKKAKVMDWYLIMAF

>member
-1 MAQKNRTLHILPFM
+1 MI
-15 MVAAVVIV
+15 VAAVVIV

-48 FTAIWAV
+48 FSAIWGI
-55 LAITSIARI
+55 LAIASIARI
-64 ITSGMQKTLTVLTL
+64 ITSGMQKTLTVLML
-78 HISFVVIL
+78 HISFAVIL

-115 SSNGDMRTATLP
+115 ISNGDMRTATLP

-136 IKNYEGTTT
+136 IENYEGTTT
-145 HSDYASHLTFSTDE
+145 HSDYASHLTFSTDG
-159 GSINETV
+159 GSVNETV

-181 TSFDQDMRGS
+181 TSFDRDMKGS

-215 AVLLLILR
+215 AILLLVLR

-228 QLYKTLTR
+228 QLYRQLNGSR
-236 PIPPPSPVE
+236 V
-245 REPLTPSK
+245 
-253 PSISGKKFF
+253 
-262 IFHFSFFILLAASGF
+262 LAIGCLVLVAATSF

-285 EDAEMA
+285 EDAEKA

-315 VTGKTSYKGLS
+315 ITGKTSYKGLS

-335 LAPEEWSEKELLKI
+335 MAPEEWSEKPLLKI

-358 GISTDLARIKDFY
+358 GIKTDLARIKDFY
-371 ESDGKYKLDIL
+371 ENDGRYKLDIL
-382 LNEQMKKAEDE
+382 LNEQMNKAEDE

-421 EHYKGNNPPSETRIS
+421 EPYKGNNPPSETRIS

-441 NQQPFTVVGAFM
+441 NQLPLTVVGAFM
-453 IVIGIL
+453 ILTGIL
-459 VIVIAMASPPALS
+459 IIVIA
-472 RREGAGER
+472 EIIR
-480 KDQSQKAK
+480 KKGFAVK
-488 DFSPFIFHC
+488 LG
-497 SFFILFIISAFQLA
+497 ILLIISAFQLA
-511 VFLLRWY
+511 VFILRWY

-544 VAVWMLRKQTFV
+544 LAIWMLRKQTFV

-595 LTTHVSLIMVS
+595 LTTHVSLIMIS

-622 KRDARLDA
+622 KKDARLDA

-638 AEMCLA
+638 AEIFLT

-679 VPLHVGSLPV
+679 VPLHVGSLPL
-689 MRKAKVHDIYLIMAF
+689 MRKAKVHDIYLIIAF

>member
-1 MAQKNRTLHILPFM
+1 MI
-15 MVAAVVIV
+15 VAAVVIV

-29 VEKIHG
+29 VEKTHG

-48 FTAIWAV
+48 FSAIWGI
-55 LAITSIARI
+55 LAIASIARI
-64 ITSGMQKTLTVLTL
+64 ITSGMQKTLTVLML
-78 HISFVVIL
+78 HISFAVIL

-110 LYTEQ
+110 LYAEQ

-127 FSVTLNDFN
+127 FSVMLNDFN

-159 GSINETV
+159 GSTDETV

-181 TSFDQDMRGS
+181 TSFDRDMKGS

-215 AVLLLILR
+215 AILLLVLR

-228 QLYKTLTR
+228 QLYRQLNGSR
-236 PIPPPSPVE
+236 V
-245 REPLTPSK
+245 
-253 PSISGKKFF
+253 
-262 IFHFSFFILLAASGF
+262 LAIGCLVLVAATSF

-285 EDAEMA
+285 EDAEKA

-315 VTGKTSYKGLS
+315 ITGKTSYKGLS

-335 LAPEEWSEKELLKI
+335 MAPEKWSEKQLLKI
-349 KNKALKERL
+349 KNKTLQERL
-358 GISTDLARIKDFY
+358 GINSDLARIKDFY
-371 ESDGKYKLDIL
+371 ESDGRYKLDIL
-382 LNEQMKKAEDE
+382 LNEQMNKGEDE

-421 EHYKGNNPPSETRIS
+421 ESYKGNNPPSETRIS

-441 NQQPFTVVGAFM
+441 NQLPLTVVGAFM
-453 IVIGIL
+453 ILTGIL
-459 VIVIAMASPPALS
+459 VIVIAEIVRKKGNAVKIGVLS
-472 RREGAGER
+472 
-480 KDQSQKAK
+480 
-488 DFSPFIFHC
+488 
-497 SFFILFIISAFQLA
+497 IICIFQLA

-544 VAVWMLRKQTFV
+544 VAVWMLRKQPFV

-595 LTTHVSLIMVS
+595 LTTHVSLIMIS

-622 KRDARLDA
+622 KKDARLDA

-638 AEMCLA
+638 AEIFLT

-679 VPLHVGSLPV
+679 IPFHTESLPF
-689 MRKAKVHDIYLIMAF
+689 MKKAKVMDWYLIMAF

>member
-1 MAQKNRTLHILPFM
+1 MI
-15 MVAAVVIV
+15 VAAVVIV

-48 FTAIWAV
+48 FSAIWGI
-55 LAITSIARI
+55 LAIASIARI

-86 AGALTTHLTSKKG
+86 AGAITTHLTSKKG
-99 YLHLRCGEKAR
+99 YLHLRCGETAR

-127 FSVTLNDFN
+127 FSVKLNDFN

-145 HSDYASHLTFSTDE
+145 HSDYASHLTFSTDG
-159 GSINETV
+159 GSTNETV

-181 TSFDQDMRGS
+181 TSFDQDMKGS
-191 ILTVTYDPYGTG
+191 ILTITYDPYGTG

-215 AVLLLILR
+215 AILLLLLR

-228 QLYKTLTR
+228 QLYRQLNGSR
-236 PIPPPSPVE
+236 V
-245 REPLTPSK
+245 
-253 PSISGKKFF
+253 
-262 IFHFSFFILLAASGF
+262 LAIGCLVLMTASTF
-277 AKTPVVAR
+277 AKTPVMAR
-285 EDAEMA
+285 EDAEKA

-315 VTGKTSYKGLS
+315 ITGKTSYKGLS

-335 LAPEEWSEKELLKI
+335 MAPEEWSEKPLLKI
-349 KNKALKERL
+349 KNNALKERL
-358 GISTDLARIKDFY
+358 GIKTDLARIKDFY
-371 ESDGKYKLDIL
+371 ENDGRYKLDIL
-382 LNEQMKKAEDE
+382 LNEQMNKAEDD

-421 EHYKGNNPPSETRIS
+421 EPYKGNNPPSETRIS

-453 IVIGIL
+453 ILAGIL
-459 VIVIAMASPPALS
+459 IIVIA
-472 RREGAGER
+472 GIIR
-480 KDQSQKAK
+480 KKGNVVK
-488 DFSPFIFHC
+488 IGV
-497 SFFILFIISAFQLA
+497 LTIISIFQLA

-518 ISGNIPLSN
+518 VSGNIPLSN

-544 VAVWMLRKQTFV
+544 SAIWMLRKQPFV

-595 LTTHVSLIMVS
+595 LTTHVSLIMIS

-622 KRDARLDA
+622 KKDARLDA

-638 AEMCLA
+638 AEIFLT

-679 VPLHVGSLPV
+679 IPFHTESLPF
-689 MRKAKVHDIYLIMAF
+689 MKKAKVMDWYLIMAF

>member
-1 MAQKNRTLHILPFM
+1 MI
-15 MVAAVVIV
+15 VAAVVIV

-48 FTAIWAV
+48 FSAIWGI
-55 LAITSIARI
+55 LAIASIARI

-99 YLHLRCGEKAR
+99 YLHLRCGETAR

-115 SSNGDMRTATLP
+115 SSNGDMRTAALP
-127 FSVTLNDFN
+127 FSVKLNDFN

-159 GSINETV
+159 GSTNETV

-181 TSFDQDMRGS
+181 TSFDRDMKGS

-215 AVLLLILR
+215 AILLLLLR

-228 QLYKTLTR
+228 QLYRQLNGSR
-236 PIPPPSPVE
+236 V
-245 REPLTPSK
+245 
-253 PSISGKKFF
+253 
-262 IFHFSFFILLAASGF
+262 LAIGCLVLVAATSF
-277 AKTPVVAR
+277 AKTPVMAR
-285 EDAEMA
+285 EDAEKA
-291 ERKLIVYNGRVCPL
+291 ERKLIAYNGRVCPL

-315 VTGKTSYKGLS
+315 ITGKTSYKGLS

-335 LAPEEWSEKELLKI
+335 MAPEEWSEKPLLKI

-358 GISTDLARIKDFY
+358 GIKTDLARIKDFY
-371 ESDGKYKLDIL
+371 ENDGRYKLDIL
-382 LNEQMKKAEDE
+382 LNEQMNKAEDD

-421 EHYKGNNPPSETRIS
+421 ESYKGNNPPSETRIS

-441 NQQPFTVVGAFM
+441 NQLPLTVVGAFM
-453 IVIGIL
+453 ILIGIL
-459 VIVIAMASPPALS
+459 IIVIA
-472 RREGAGER
+472 GIIR
-480 KDQSQKAK
+480 KKGNFVK
-488 DFSPFIFHC
+488 IGV
-497 SFFILFIISAFQLA
+497 LTIISAFQFA
-511 VFLLRWY
+511 VFILRWY

-544 VAVWMLRKQTFV
+544 SAIWMLRRQTFV

-595 LTTHVSLIMVS
+595 LTTHVSLIMIS

-622 KRDARLDA
+622 KKDARLDA

-638 AEMCLA
+638 AEIFLT

-679 VPLHVGSLPV
+679 IPFHTESLPF
-689 MRKAKVHDIYLIMAF
+689 MKKAKVMDWYLIMAF

>member
-1 MAQKNRTLHILPFM
+1 MI
-15 MVAAVVIV
+15 VAAVVIV

-35 TTFVSTKIYSTWW
+35 TTFVNTKIYSTWW
-48 FTAIWAV
+48 FSAIWAV
-55 LAITSIARI
+55 LAIASIARI

-86 AGALTTHLTSKKG
+86 AGALTTHITSKKG

-110 LYTEQ
+110 LYSEQ
-115 SSNGDMRTATLP
+115 ISNGDMRTATLP

-159 GSINETV
+159 ESINETV

-181 TSFDQDMRGS
+181 TSFDRDMKGS

-215 AVLLLILR
+215 AILLLVLR

-228 QLYKTLTR
+228 QLYRQLNGSR
-236 PIPPPSPVE
+236 VLVIGCLV
-245 REPLTPSK
+245 
-253 PSISGKKFF
+253 
-262 IFHFSFFILLAASGF
+262 LAAATSF

-285 EDAEMA
+285 EDAEKA

-335 LAPEEWSEKELLKI
+335 MAPEEWSEKQLLKI

-358 GISTDLARIKDFY
+358 GINSDLARIKDFY
-371 ESDGKYKLDIL
+371 ESDGRYKLDIL
-382 LNEQMKKAEDE
+382 LNEQMNKAEDE

-421 EHYKGNNPPSETRIS
+421 EPYKGNNPPSETRIS

-441 NQQPFTVVGAFM
+441 NQLPLTVVGAFM
-453 IVIGIL
+453 ILTGIL
-459 VIVIAMASPPALS
+459 IIVIVEII
-472 RREGAGER
+472 R
-480 KDQSQKAK
+480 KKGFAVK
-488 DFSPFIFHC
+488 LG
-497 SFFILFIISAFQLA
+497 ILLIISAFQLA
-511 VFLLRWY
+511 VFILRWY

-544 VAVWMLRKQTFV
+544 SAIWMLRRQTFV

-595 LTTHVSLIMVS
+595 LTTHVSLIMIS

-622 KRDARLDA
+622 KKDARLDA
-630 LNRLMLYP
+630 LNRLLLYP
-638 AEMCLA
+638 AEIFLT

-689 MRKAKVHDIYLIMAF
+689 MRKAKVHDIYLIIAF

>member
-1 MAQKNRTLHILPFM
+1 MI
-15 MVAAVVIV
+15 VAAVVIV

-48 FTAIWAV
+48 FSAIWSI
-55 LAITSIARI
+55 LAIASIARI
-64 ITSGMQKTLTVLTL
+64 ITSGMQKALTVLTL

-99 YLHLRCGEKAR
+99 YLHLRCGETAR

-127 FSVTLNDFN
+127 FSVKLNDFN

-145 HSDYASHLTFSTDE
+145 HSDYASHLTFSTDG
-159 GSINETV
+159 GSTNETV

-181 TSFDQDMRGS
+181 TSFDRDMKGS

-215 AVLLLILR
+215 AILLLLLR

-228 QLYKTLTR
+228 QLYRQLNGSR
-236 PIPPPSPVE
+236 V
-245 REPLTPSK
+245 
-253 PSISGKKFF
+253 
-262 IFHFSFFILLAASGF
+262 LAIGCLVLMTASTF
-277 AKTPVVAR
+277 AKTPVMAR
-285 EDAEMA
+285 EDAEKA

-315 VTGKTSYKGLS
+315 ITGKTSYKGLS

-335 LAPEEWSEKELLKI
+335 LAPEEWSEKPLLKI
-349 KNKALKERL
+349 KNKTLKERL
-358 GISTDLARIKDFY
+358 GINSDLARIKDFY
-371 ESDGKYKLDIL
+371 ESDGRYKLDIL
-382 LNEQMKKAEDE
+382 LNEQMNKDEED

-421 EHYKGNNPPSETRIS
+421 ESYKGNNPQSETRIS

-441 NQQPFTVVGAFM
+441 NQLPLTVVGAFM
-453 IVIGIL
+453 ILTGIL
-459 VIVIAMASPPALS
+459 IIVIA
-472 RREGAGER
+472 EIIR
-480 KDQSQKAK
+480 KKGFAVK
-488 DFSPFIFHC
+488 LG
-497 SFFILFIISAFQLA
+497 ILLIISAFQLA
-511 VFLLRWY
+511 VFILRWY

-544 VAVWMLRKQTFV
+544 SAIWMLRKQPFV

-567 AGLTLLVAHLSEMS
+567 AGLTLIVAHLSEMS

-595 LTTHVSLIMVS
+595 LTTHVSLIMIS

-622 KRDARLDA
+622 KKDARLDA

-638 AEMCLA
+638 AEIFLT

-679 VPLHVGSLPV
+679 IPFHTESLPF
-689 MRKAKVHDIYLIMAF
+689 MKKAKVMDWYLIMAF

>member
-1 MAQKNRTLHILPFM
+1 MI
-15 MVAAVVIV
+15 VAAVVIV

-48 FTAIWAV
+48 FSAIWGI
-55 LAITSIARI
+55 LAIASIARI

-99 YLHLRCGEKAR
+99 YLHLRCGETAR

-127 FSVTLNDFN
+127 FSVKLNDFN

-145 HSDYASHLTFSTDE
+145 HSDYASHLTFSTDG
-159 GSINETV
+159 GSTNETV

-181 TSFDQDMRGS
+181 TSFDQDMKGS
-191 ILTVTYDPYGTG
+191 ILTITYDPYGTG

-215 AVLLLILR
+215 AILLLLLR

-228 QLYKTLTR
+228 QLYRQLNGSR
-236 PIPPPSPVE
+236 V
-245 REPLTPSK
+245 
-253 PSISGKKFF
+253 
-262 IFHFSFFILLAASGF
+262 LAIGCLVLMTASTF
-277 AKTPVVAR
+277 AKTPVMAR
-285 EDAEMA
+285 EDAEKA

-315 VTGKTSYKGLS
+315 ITGKTSYKGLS

-335 LAPEEWSEKELLKI
+335 MAPEEWSEKQLLKI

-358 GISTDLARIKDFY
+358 GIKTDLARIKDFY
-371 ESDGKYKLDIL
+371 ENDGRYKLDIL
-382 LNEQMKKAEDE
+382 LNEQMNKAEDD

-413 AAVTGKLI
+413 AAVIGKLI
-421 EHYKGNNPPSETRIS
+421 EPYKGNNPPSETRIS

-441 NQQPFTVVGAFM
+441 NQLPLTVVGAFM
-453 IVIGIL
+453 ILTGIL
-459 VIVIAMASPPALS
+459 IIVIA
-472 RREGAGER
+472 EIIR
-480 KDQSQKAK
+480 KKGYAVK
-488 DFSPFIFHC
+488 LG
-497 SFFILFIISAFQLA
+497 ILLIISAFQLA
-511 VFLLRWY
+511 VFILRWY

-544 VAVWMLRKQTFV
+544 SAIWMLRKQTFV

-595 LTTHVSLIMVS
+595 LTTHVSLIMIS

-622 KRDARLDA
+622 KKDARLDA

-638 AEMCLA
+638 AEIFLT

-679 VPLHVGSLPV
+679 IPFHTESLPF
-689 MRKAKVHDIYLIMAF
+689 MKKAKVMDWYLIMAF

>member
-1 MAQKNRTLHILPFM
+1 MI
-15 MVAAVVIV
+15 VAAVVIV

-48 FTAIWAV
+48 FSAIWGILAV
-55 LAITSIARI
+55 ASIARI
-64 ITSGMQKTLTVLTL
+64 ITSGMQKTLTVLML
-78 HISFVVIL
+78 HISFAVIL

-110 LYTEQ
+110 LYAEQ

-127 FSVTLNDFN
+127 FSVMLNDFN

-159 GSINETV
+159 GSTDETV

-181 TSFDQDMRGS
+181 TSFDRDMKGS

-215 AVLLLILR
+215 AILLLVLR

-228 QLYKTLTR
+228 QLYRQLNG
-236 PIPPPSPVE
+236 
-245 REPLTPSK
+245 SK
-253 PSISGKKFF
+253 VLAIGC
-262 IFHFSFFILLAASGF
+262 LVLAAATSF

-285 EDAEMA
+285 EDAEKA
-291 ERKLIVYNGRVCPL
+291 ERKLIVYNGRICPL

-315 VTGKTSYKGLS
+315 ITGKTSYKGLS
-326 AEQLLLSLP
+326 AEQFLLSLP
-335 LAPEEWSEKELLKI
+335 LAPEEWSEKQLLKI

-371 ESDGKYKLDIL
+371 ESDGRYKLDIL
-382 LNEQMKKAEDE
+382 LNEQMSKGEDE

-421 EHYKGNNPPSETRIS
+421 EPYKGNNPPSETRIS

-441 NQQPFTVVGAFM
+441 NQLPLTVVGAFM
-453 IVIGIL
+453 ILTGIL
-459 VIVIAMASPPALS
+459 IIVIA
-472 RREGAGER
+472 EIIR
-480 KDQSQKAK
+480 KKGYAIK
-488 DFSPFIFHC
+488 
-497 SFFILFIISAFQLA
+497 LGVLLIISAFQLA

-544 VAVWMLRKQTFV
+544 LAIWMLRKQTFV

-595 LTTHVSLIMVS
+595 LTTHVSLIMIS

-622 KRDARLDA
+622 KKDARLDA

-638 AEMCLA
+638 AEIFLT

-689 MRKAKVHDIYLIMAF
+689 MRKAKVHDIYLIIAF

>member
-1 MAQKNRTLHILPFM
+1 MI
-15 MVAAVVIV
+15 VAAVVIV

-35 TTFVSTKIYSTWW
+35 TTFVNTKIYSTWW

-55 LAITSIARI
+55 LAIASIARI

-86 AGALTTHLTSKKG
+86 AGALTTHITSKKG

-115 SSNGDMRTATLP
+115 ISNGDMRTATLP

-159 GSINETV
+159 GSVNETV

-181 TSFDQDMRGS
+181 TSFDRDMKGS

-215 AVLLLILR
+215 AILLLVLR

-228 QLYKTLTR
+228 QLYKQLQT
-236 PIPPPSPVE
+236 PSPLPHKGGEPESE
-245 REPLTPSK
+245 RKSPFKGDFGGLLL
-253 PSISGKKFF
+253 FF
-262 IFHFSFFILLAASGF
+262 SILLSATSF

-285 EDAEMA
+285 EDAEKA

-315 VTGKTSYKGLS
+315 ITGKTSYKGFS

-335 LAPEEWSEKELLKI
+335 MAPEEWSEKQLLKI
-349 KNKALKERL
+349 KNKTLKERL
-358 GISTDLARIKDFY
+358 GINSDLARIKDFY
-371 ESDGKYKLDIL
+371 ESDGRYKLDIL
-382 LNEQMKKAEDE
+382 LNEQMNKAEDE

-421 EHYKGNNPPSETRIS
+421 EPYKGNNPPSETRIS

-441 NQQPFTVVGAFM
+441 NQLPLTVVGAFM
-453 IVIGIL
+453 ILTGIL
-459 VIVIAMASPPALS
+459 IIVIA
-472 RREGAGER
+472 EIKR
-480 KDQSQKAK
+480 KKGFAVK
-488 DFSPFIFHC
+488 LG
-497 SFFILFIISAFQLA
+497 ILLIISAFQLA
-511 VFLLRWY
+511 VFILRWY

-544 VAVWMLRKQTFV
+544 LAIWMLRKQTFV

-595 LTTHVSLIMVS
+595 LTTHVSLIMIS

-622 KRDARLDA
+622 KKDARLDA

-638 AEMCLA
+638 AEIFLT

-689 MRKAKVHDIYLIMAF
+689 MRKAKVHDIYLIIAF

>member
-1 MAQKNRTLHILPFM
+1 MI
-15 MVAAVVIV
+15 VAAVVIV

-48 FTAIWAV
+48 FSTIWGI
-55 LAITSIARI
+55 LAIASIARI

-99 YLHLRCGEKAR
+99 YLHLRCGETAR

-115 SSNGDMRTATLP
+115 SSNGDMQTATLP
-127 FSVTLNDFN
+127 FSVKLNDFN

-159 GSINETV
+159 GSTNETV

-181 TSFDQDMRGS
+181 ASFDRDMKGS

-215 AVLLLILR
+215 AILLLVLR

-228 QLYKTLTR
+228 QLYRQLNGSR
-236 PIPPPSPVE
+236 V
-245 REPLTPSK
+245 
-253 PSISGKKFF
+253 
-262 IFHFSFFILLAASGF
+262 LAIGCLVLVAATSF

-285 EDAEMA
+285 EDAEKA
-291 ERKLIVYNGRVCPL
+291 ERKLIVYNGRICPL

-315 VTGKTSYKGLS
+315 ITGKTSYKGLS

-335 LAPEEWSEKELLKI
+335 MAPEEWSEKQLLKI
-349 KNKALKERL
+349 KNKTLKERL
-358 GISTDLARIKDFY
+358 GINSDLARIKDFY
-371 ESDGKYKLDIL
+371 ESDGRYKLDIL
-382 LNEQMKKAEDE
+382 LNEQMNKAEDE

-421 EHYKGNNPPSETRIS
+421 EPYKGNNPPSETRIS

-441 NQQPFTVVGAFM
+441 NQLPLTVVGAFM
-453 IVIGIL
+453 ILTGIL
-459 VIVIAMASPPALS
+459 IIMIA
-472 RREGAGER
+472 EIIR
-480 KDQSQKAK
+480 KKGYAIK
-488 DFSPFIFHC
+488 
-497 SFFILFIISAFQLA
+497 LGVLLIISAFQLA

-544 VAVWMLRKQTFV
+544 LAIWMLRKQTFV

-595 LTTHVSLIMVS
+595 LTTHVSLIMIS

-622 KRDARLDA
+622 KKEARLDA

-638 AEMCLA
+638 AEIFLT

-689 MRKAKVHDIYLIMAF
+689 MRKAKVHDIYLIIAF

>member
-1 MAQKNRTLHILPFM
+1 MI
-15 MVAAVVIV
+15 VAAVVIV

-29 VEKIHG
+29 VEKIHD
-35 TTFVSTKIYSTWW
+35 TTFISTKIYSTWW
-48 FTAIWAV
+48 FSAIWGI
-55 LAITSIARI
+55 LAIASIARI

-99 YLHLRCGEKAR
+99 YLHLRCGETAR

-115 SSNGDMRTATLP
+115 SNNGDMRTATLP
-127 FSVTLNDFN
+127 FSVKLNDFN

-145 HSDYASHLTFSTDE
+145 HSDYASHLTFSTDG
-159 GSINETV
+159 GSTNETV

-181 TSFDQDMRGS
+181 TSFDRDMKGS

-215 AVLLLILR
+215 AILLLLLR

-228 QLYKTLTR
+228 QLYRQLNGSR
-236 PIPPPSPVE
+236 V
-245 REPLTPSK
+245 
-253 PSISGKKFF
+253 
-262 IFHFSFFILLAASGF
+262 LAIGCLVLMTASTF
-277 AKTPVVAR
+277 AKTPVMAR
-285 EDAEMA
+285 EDAEKA

-315 VTGKTSYKGLS
+315 ITGKTSYKGLS

-335 LAPEEWSEKELLKI
+335 MAPEEWSEKPLLKI

-358 GISTDLARIKDFY
+358 GIKTDLARIKDFY
-371 ESDGKYKLDIL
+371 ENDGRYKLDIL
-382 LNEQMKKAEDE
+382 LNEQMNKAEED

-421 EHYKGNNPPSETRIS
+421 EPYKGNNPPSETRIS

-459 VIVIAMASPPALS
+459 VIVIAEIVRKKGNAVKLGILS
-472 RREGAGER
+472 V
-480 KDQSQKAK
+480 
-488 DFSPFIFHC
+488 IC
-497 SFFILFIISAFQLA
+497 IFQLA

-544 VAVWMLRKQTFV
+544 VAVWMLRKQGFV

>member
-1 MAQKNRTLHILPFM
+1 
-15 MVAAVVIV
+15 

-35 TTFVSTKIYSTWW
+35 TTFVSSKIYSTWW
-48 FTAIWAV
+48 FSAIWGI
-55 LAITSIARI
+55 LAIASIARI

-86 AGALTTHLTSKKG
+86 AGALTTHITSKKG

-159 GSINETV
+159 ASVNETV

-181 TSFDQDMRGS
+181 TSFDRDMKGS
-191 ILTVTYDPYGTG
+191 LLTVTYDPYGTG

-215 AVLLLILR
+215 SILVLILR

-228 QLYKTLTR
+228 QLYKQLNGSR
-236 PIPPPSPVE
+236 VMAIGCLV
-245 REPLTPSK
+245 LV
-253 PSISGKKFF
+253 
-262 IFHFSFFILLAASGF
+262 AATTF

-285 EDAEMA
+285 EDAEKA

-315 VTGKTSYKGLS
+315 ITGKTSYKGLS

-335 LAPEEWSEKELLKI
+335 MAPEEWSEKPLLKI

-358 GISTDLARIKDFY
+358 GINTDLARIKDFY
-371 ESDGKYKLDIL
+371 ESDGRYKLDIL
-382 LNEQMKKAEDE
+382 LNEQMGKGEDE

-421 EHYKGNNPPSETRIS
+421 EPYKGNNPPSETRIS

-441 NQQPFTVVGAFM
+441 NQLPLTVVGAFM
-453 IVIGIL
+453 ILTGIL
-459 VIVIAMASPPALS
+459 IIVIA
-472 RREGAGER
+472 EIIR
-480 KDQSQKAK
+480 KKGYAIK
-488 DFSPFIFHC
+488 
-497 SFFILFIISAFQLA
+497 LGVLLIISAFQLA

-544 VAVWMLRKQTFV
+544 LAIWMLRKQTFV

-595 LTTHVSLIMVS
+595 LTTHVSLIMIS

-622 KRDARLDA
+622 KKDARLDA

-638 AEMCLA
+638 AEIFLT
-644 IGIFLGAIWA
+644 IGIILGAIWA

-689 MRKAKVHDIYLIMAF
+689 MRKAKVHDIYLIIAF

>member
-1 MAQKNRTLHILPFM
+1 MI
-15 MVAAVVIV
+15 VAAVVIV

-48 FTAIWAV
+48 FSAIWGI
-55 LAITSIARI
+55 LAIASIARI
-64 ITSGMQKTLTVLTL
+64 ITSGMQKTLTVLML
-78 HISFVVIL
+78 HISFAVIL

-115 SSNGDMRTATLP
+115 ISNGDMRTATLP

-159 GSINETV
+159 GSVNETV

-181 TSFDQDMRGS
+181 TSFDRDMKGS

-215 AVLLLILR
+215 AILLLLLR

-228 QLYKTLTR
+228 QLYRQLNG
-236 PIPPPSPVE
+236 
-245 REPLTPSK
+245 SK
-253 PSISGKKFF
+253 V
-262 IFHFSFFILLAASGF
+262 LAIGCLVLVAATSF

-285 EDAEMA
+285 EDAEKA
-291 ERKLIVYNGRVCPL
+291 ERKLIVYNGRICPL

-315 VTGKTSYKGLS
+315 ITGKTSYKGLS
-326 AEQLLLSLP
+326 AEQFLLSLP
-335 LAPEEWSEKELLKI
+335 LAPEEWSEKQLLKI

-371 ESDGKYKLDIL
+371 ESDGRYKLDIL
-382 LNEQMKKAEDE
+382 LNEQMSKGEDE

-441 NQQPFTVVGAFM
+441 NQLPLTVVGAFM
-453 IVIGIL
+453 ILTGIL
-459 VIVIAMASPPALS
+459 IIVIA
-472 RREGAGER
+472 EIIR
-480 KDQSQKAK
+480 KKGFAVK
-488 DFSPFIFHC
+488 LG
-497 SFFILFIISAFQLA
+497 ILLIISAFQLA
-511 VFLLRWY
+511 VFILRWY

-544 VAVWMLRKQTFV
+544 SAIWMLRKQTFV

-595 LTTHVSLIMVS
+595 LTTHVSLIMIS

-622 KRDARLDA
+622 KKDARLDA

-638 AEMCLA
+638 AEIFLT

-679 VPLHVGSLPV
+679 VPLHVGSLPI
-689 MRKAKVHDIYLIMAF
+689 MRKAKVHDIYLIIAF

>member
-1 MAQKNRTLHILPFM
+1 MI
-15 MVAAVVIV
+15 VAAVVIV

-29 VEKIHG
+29 VEKTHG

-48 FTAIWAV
+48 FSAIWGI
-55 LAITSIARI
+55 LAIASIARI
-64 ITSGMQKTLTVLTL
+64 ITSGMQKTLTVLML
-78 HISFVVIL
+78 HISFAVIL

-99 YLHLRCGEKAR
+99 YLHLRCGETAR

-127 FSVTLNDFN
+127 FSVKLNDFN
-136 IKNYEGTTT
+136 IKNYEGTTP

-159 GSINETV
+159 GSTNETV

-181 TSFDQDMRGS
+181 TSFDRDMKGS

-215 AVLLLILR
+215 AILLLVLR

-228 QLYKTLTR
+228 QLYRQLNGSR
-236 PIPPPSPVE
+236 V
-245 REPLTPSK
+245 
-253 PSISGKKFF
+253 
-262 IFHFSFFILLAASGF
+262 LAIGCLVLVAATSF

-285 EDAEMA
+285 EDAEKA

-315 VTGKTSYKGLS
+315 ITGKTSYKGLS

-335 LAPEEWSEKELLKI
+335 MAPEEWSEKPLLKI

-358 GISTDLARIKDFY
+358 GINTDLARIKDFY
-371 ESDGKYKLDIL
+371 ESDGRYKLDIL
-382 LNEQMKKAEDE
+382 LNEQMGKGEDE

-421 EHYKGNNPPSETRIS
+421 EPYKGNNPPSETRIS

-453 IVIGIL
+453 ILAGIL
-459 VIVIAMASPPALS
+459 IIVIA
-472 RREGAGER
+472 EIIR
-480 KDQSQKAK
+480 KKGNIVK
-488 DFSPFIFHC
+488 IGV
-497 SFFILFIISAFQLA
+497 LTIISVFQLA
-511 VFLLRWY
+511 VFILRWY

-544 VAVWMLRKQTFV
+544 LAIWMLRKQTFV

-595 LTTHVSLIMVS
+595 LTTHVSLIMIS

-622 KRDARLDA
+622 KKDARLDA

-638 AEMCLA
+638 AEIFLT

-679 VPLHVGSLPV
+679 VPLHVGSLPL